1 MFYQTTRLQYS
12 NPCGK
17 HQCIKTNFRRC
28 IYLIYFV
35 GIDISKYKHD
45 FCIISNAGDLIVEN
59 SSFQNNKIGFQSLLE
74 QLKPYNKSDIRIAF
88 EATGHYSLNLELF
101 LVNNG
106 FSFIKVNPLIIH
118 QFLKTRSLRRTKTDK
133 ADSITIANYLMSVPY
148 KPNSDL
154 LYHIFT
160 LKSLC
165 RARENLIKERSKF
178 AVLLTNELDKSFPE
192 IKPFFNDKIST
203 TLLYILENYSNV
215 ENIATMNDY
224 ESIRKLSHGKFTYA
238 RFAQLKELAKNSVG
252 FHDENTDLL
261 ISTYVSIYND
271 FNNKIDPIEKQI
283 STIIKVLNPKMLTIP
298 GIGEVSAA
306 TILSEYGDIKNFSN
320 PNKMLAF
327 AGLDPS
333 ISQSGTLE
341 SNGKMVKHGSGHLRY
356 AIMNSAMSILRYSP
370 EFYDYY
376 LKKRSQGKCHRVA
389 LSHVCKKLIRVIY
402 SLEKN
407 DIDFNPSLLN

>member
-1 MFYQTTRLQYS
+1 M
-12 NPCGK
+12 
-17 HQCIKTNFRRC
+17 
-28 IYLIYFV
+28 IYYV

-45 FCIISNAGDLIVEN
+45 FCIISNAGELIVEN

-74 QLKPYNKSDIRIAF
+74 QLKPYNKSDIHIAF

-106 FSFIKVNPLIIH
+106 FSFMKVNPLIIH

-133 ADSITIANYLMSVPY
+133 ADSLTIANYLMSVPY

-154 LYHIFT
+154 LYTIFT

-192 IKPFFNDKIST
+192 LKPFFNNMIST
-203 TLLYILENYSNV
+203 TLLYILEKYTNTKH
-215 ENIATMNDY
+215 IAAMKDY

-238 RFAQLKELAKNSVG
+238 KFARLKELAKNSVG
-252 FHDENTDLL
+252 FYNENTDLL

-271 FNNKIDPIEKQI
+271 FNNKINPIDKQI
-283 STIIKVLNPKMLTIP
+283 SAIIKVLNPRMLTIP
-298 GIGEVSAA
+298 GIGEISAA

-333 ISQSGTLE
+333 INQSGTLE
-341 SNGKMVKHGSGHLRY
+341 YNGKMVKHGSGHLRY
-356 AIMNSAMSILRYSP
+356 AIMNSAMSILRFSP
-370 EFYDYY
+370 DFYDYY
-376 LKKRSQGKCHRVA
+376 LKKRSEGKCHRVA

-407 DIDFNPSLLN
+407 NIDFDPSLLK